1 MAVLVRDIGFG
12 ALPRGVRHLLGLL
25 PLVKGFVQT
34 DALSPTSPHVASIFA
49 LFQDPVWVEPR
60 TDPHRAKRGPMMRDE
75 RAHGSEVL
83 GSEGQGVSPSTKA
96 ITRSASRFICGK
108 KRVIARRRVQS

>member
-1 MAVLVRDIGFG
+1 
-12 ALPRGVRHLLGLL
+12 
-25 PLVKGFVQT
+25 
-34 DALSPTSPHVASIFA
+34 
-49 LFQDPVWVEPR
+49 
-60 TDPHRAKRGPMMRDE
+60 MMRDE